1 MYWIIDFESFKA
13 DRDDF
18 VIKEL
23 SILSSD
29 ARQCYTYLIKP
40 PAYQPVPSD
49 NTTINYQ
56 YQRQRL
62 AWNCGDF
69 TLKEAM
75 SDILKKI
82 GYDNV

>member
-1 MYWIIDFESFKA
+1 MFKEWLIDFESFKA

-23 SILSSD
+23 SILGSE

-40 PAYQPVPSD
+40 PTYQPVSSD

-56 YQRQRL
+56 YQRHRL
-62 AWNCGDF
+62 AWDCGDF

-75 SDILKKI
+75 SDI
-82 GYDNV
+82 